1 MKLIM
6 GIVNTDD
13 ARGLIQ
19 ALLREGY
26 RTTIIGTTG
35 GFLREGN
42 STVLSGVED
51 DQVASVLKI
60 IRENCH
66 TRTQD
71 VYPLPPVIEE
81 GDLYWLP
88 PAEVEVG
95 GATVFIFDIERF
107 EKF

>member
-6 GIVNTDD
+6 SIVNNDD

-19 ALLREGY
+19 ALLMKGY
-26 RTTIIGTTG
+26 RTTTIGTTG

-42 STVLSGVED
+42 TTILSGVQD
-51 DQVASVLKI
+51 DEVASVLGI

-66 TRTQD
+66 ARTEY
-71 VYPLPPVIEE
+71 VLPLPPSPEMEE
-81 GDLYWLP
+81 FYWSQP
-88 PAEVEVG
+88 VEVEVG
-95 GATVFIFDIERF
+95 GATVFVFGVEHF